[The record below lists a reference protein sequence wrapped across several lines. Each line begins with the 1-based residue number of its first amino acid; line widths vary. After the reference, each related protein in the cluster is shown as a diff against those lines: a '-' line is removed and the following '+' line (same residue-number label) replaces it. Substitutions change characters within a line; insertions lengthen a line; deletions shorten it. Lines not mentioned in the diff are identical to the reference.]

1 MYPYELFWGVHL
13 YGVMISI
20 GLLCCFAVL
29 YIYAKLWKIK
39 EKFVDFIFFTGVGA
53 IIFGFFAAAV
63 FQGLY
68 NYIENPSAG
77 FHIDGG
83 ITVMGGL
90 VGGAGFFLVI
100 YFLLRKRYKERLY
113 QIVSI
118 IPCCALIAHA
128 FGRIGCFFAGCC
140 YGKETDSFLGVQF
153 PGLPSPVHPTQL
165 YEAVF
170 LFLLFG
176 VCSFLA
182 LKKKYQHNLSL
193 YLVVYGLFRF
203 LIEFL
208 RDDSRGELIVGISPS
223 QFLSL
228 LFIVGGVAVYFY
240 QRWLLQKN
248 PISATAD
255 GTEQPTEH
263 EEGAQSEPLL
273 EKEQVTAKTDNENE
287 SEGNKYENDHG
298 DRQ

>member
-1 MYPYELFWGVHL
+1 M
-13 YGVMISI
+13 
-20 GLLCCFAVL
+20 
-29 YIYAKLWKIK
+29 
-39 EKFVDFIFFTGVGA
+39 
-53 IIFGFFAAAV
+53 
-63 FQGLY
+63 
-68 NYIENPSAG
+68 
-77 FHIDGG
+77 
-83 ITVMGGL
+83 
-90 VGGAGFFLVI
+90 
-100 YFLLRKRYKERLY
+100 
-113 QIVSI
+113 
-118 IPCCALIAHA
+118 
-128 FGRIGCFFAGCC
+128 
-140 YGKETDSFLGVQF
+140 
-153 PGLPSPVHPTQL
+153 
-165 YEAVF
+165 
-170 LFLLFG
+170 
-176 VCSFLA
+176 
-182 LKKKYQHNLSL
+182 
-193 YLVVYGLFRF
+193 VVYGLFRF